1 MLQAYVASFP
11 DDLTEDYRLLLTSVC
26 ETYPAILSFIRGSNP
41 NYRIEL
47 EAVYFPTLLSLICSA
62 YPNFPAEFET
72 GLSIDVRYILH
83 YIASSKAIPPL
94 DTSRGLLADIIMKVF
109 IGRSLRKHMFRNRRY
124 LILISNMVI

>member
-11 DDLTEDYRLLLTSVC
+11 DDLTEDYRLVDISVRNL
-26 ETYPAILSFIRGSNP
+26 PSNSFVHTWELP

-47 EAVYFPTLLSLICSA
+47 DAVYFPTLLSLICSA

-83 YIASSKAIPPL
+83 YI
-94 DTSRGLLADIIMKVF
+94 VF
-109 IGRSLRKHMFRNRRY
+109 F
-124 LILISNMVI
+124 